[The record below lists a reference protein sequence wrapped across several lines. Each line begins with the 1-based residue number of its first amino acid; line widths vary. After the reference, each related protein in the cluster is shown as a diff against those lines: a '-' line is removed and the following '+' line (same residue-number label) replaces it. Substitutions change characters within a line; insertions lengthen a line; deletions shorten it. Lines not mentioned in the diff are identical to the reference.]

1 MGYHTKKK
9 AGRSP
14 GSHPYTDMDMKHAGW
29 CLRNGISICVSPN
42 WEGLSTQWLIEIRI
56 NGNTHVDPKIYTAAE
71 AYKKMYKYYKYYYDK
86 YKK

>member
-1 MGYHTKKK
+1 MGYHTRKK

-14 GSHPYTDMDMKHAGW
+14 GAHPYTADDMKHAGW
-29 CLRNGISICVSPN
+29 CLRNDISICVSPN

-56 NGNTHVDPKIYTAAE
+56 NGNIHIDPKIYTAEE